1 MSEETGAM
9 SEKALH
15 ILRAAVADA
24 GDEPGV
30 YVSRARVMEQT
41 GVSDLEEF
49 ERIAEDLAE
58 RGFIDEGVNRYEFF
72 VVTLRGIGAG
82 TTEATEAP
90 REATSKSREA
100 PDETVSEEPHSTHA
114 APPDAAGPCRAPL
127 VVAAVLW
134 VQVSRVRRRLRGG
147 TKATAEAAIQ

>member
-1 MSEETGAM
+1 MSEETGAL

-24 GDEPGV
+24 RGEPGV

-58 RGFIDEGVNRYEFF
+58 RGIIDERINRYEFF
-72 VVTLRGIGAG
+72 MVTLRGIAASAA
-82 TTEATEAP
+82 EATEAP
-90 REATSKSREA
+90 REVPEMV
-100 PDETVSEEPHSTHA
+100 PEEPHSTTQ
-114 APPDAAGPCRAPL
+114 P
-127 VVAAVLW
+127 
-134 VQVSRVRRRLRGG
+134 RRRRTL
-147 TKATAEAAIQ
+147 